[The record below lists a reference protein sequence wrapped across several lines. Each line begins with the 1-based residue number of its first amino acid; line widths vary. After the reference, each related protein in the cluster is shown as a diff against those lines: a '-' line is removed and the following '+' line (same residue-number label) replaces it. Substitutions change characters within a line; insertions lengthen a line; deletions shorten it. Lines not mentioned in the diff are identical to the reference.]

1 MSASRAHRLF
11 QKALE
16 RWPKDPLRPEC
27 QLQNVL
33 AKRLQAGHSLVPP
46 YEASLTGAARE
57 QAELKQANALYG
69 LLENRY
75 LNSYKLKHNRI
86 MEPKSNPTYYKD
98 LVKELEEAPNRT
110 WLGRIAN
117 RIKGLVRLE

>member
-1 MSASRAHRLF
+1 MSASRSHRLF

-16 RWPKDPLRPEC
+16 RWPKDPLRPDC
-27 QLQNVL
+27 QLQDVL
-33 AKRLQAGHSLVPP
+33 AKRLKAGKSLLPP

-75 LNSYKLKHNRI
+75 KTKYTLASGRI
-86 MEPKSNPTYYKD
+86 MKPKSNPTYYED

-110 WLGRIAN
+110 WFGRIAN
-117 RIKGLVRLE
+117 RLKGLVRLE